1 VSSAASSLFEV
12 VAVAPHG
19 GLQTERLRAG
29 SERQASEQVQLRGL
43 RVLSCRTIAG
53 SGSEREGWRGLRR
66 QKLDV
71 GLFTDEL
78 AALLD
83 AGLGMVDTLRT
94 LAQKERDG
102 RAREALE
109 AVTRDITEGLPLSAA
124 LSNRAEVFPPLL
136 VASVAASEQTGDLV
150 SSLRRYSTHL
160 ESMRLLRGKLVGAAV
175 YPALLLGVGALVVF
189 FLLGVVVPRFST
201 LLEGSRHELPLASS
215 ILMSWGKGVS
225 AHPLIFACLFIG
237 SIVLMVY
244 GLIRAARSGWQV
256 PGLQRAWLIGSL
268 VRLFRHAQFYR
279 TCAMLVE
286 GGIPVLR
293 AFEMSRRLLA
303 EEDQLQLDIARRQ
316 ISEGK
321 PIGPALSQAG
331 IADTVALRMLEVAQR
346 TGKLADVLSRIA
358 TFQEAALGR
367 AIDLAARLVEP
378 ALMILIGLVIGA
390 IVVLMYMPIFD
401 LATSL
406 Q

>member
-1 VSSAASSLFEV
+1 MSSVASTLFEV

-29 SERQASEQVQLRGL
+29 SERQAAEQVQLRGL
-43 RVLSCRTIAG
+43 RVLSCRPLAG
-53 SGSEREGWRGLRR
+53 GTKEAVRRGFGR
-66 QKLDV
+66 QKLDI

-83 AGLGMVDTLRT
+83 AGLGMVDTLQT
-94 LAQKERDG
+94 LAQKERDS
-102 RAREALE
+102 RARQALE
-109 AVTRDITEGLPLSAA
+109 AVTRDITEGLPLSTS
-124 LSNRAEVFPPLL
+124 LSNRADVFPPLL
-136 VASVAASEQTGDLV
+136 VASIAASEQTGDLV
-150 SSLRRYSTHL
+150 DSLRRYSSHL
-160 ESMRLLRGKLVGAAV
+160 ETMRLLRGKLVGAAV

-215 ILMSWGKGVS
+215 ILLSWGKAVAS
-225 AHPLIFACLFIG
+225 HPLVFAACVIG
-237 SIVLMVY
+237 AISLMVA
-244 GLIRAARSGWQV
+244 GLIRTARNGWQV
-256 PGLQRAWLIGSL
+256 KGLQRAWLVGTL

-293 AFEMSRRLLA
+293 AFEMSRRLLSV
-303 EEDQLQLDIARRQ
+303 EDQAQLDIARRQ

-321 PIGPALSQAG
+321 PIGPALAQAG

-346 TGKLADVLSRIA
+346 TGRLADVLGRIA

>member
-1 VSSAASSLFEV
+1 MSSSASTLFEV

-19 GLQTERLRAG
+19 ALQTERVRAG
-29 SERQASEQVQLRGL
+29 SEQLASDQVRLRGL
-43 RVLSCRTIAG
+43 RVLSCRPLAG
-53 SGSEREGWRGLRR
+53 SAGTTVRR
-66 QKLDV
+66 MARQRLDV

-83 AGLGMVDTLRT
+83 AGLGMVDTLQT
-94 LAQKERDG
+94 LTQKERPG
-102 RAREALE
+102 RGREALE
-109 AVTRDITEGLPLSAA
+109 SVTREVTEGKPLSAA
-124 LSNRAEVFPPLL
+124 LSNQPDVFPTLL
-136 VASVAASEQTGDLV
+136 VASTAASEQTGDLV

-160 ESMRLLRGKLVGAAV
+160 ETMRMLRGKLVGAAI
-175 YPALLLGVGALVVF
+175 YPALLLAVGALVVF
-189 FLLGVVVPRFST
+189 FLLGVVVPRFSV
-201 LLEGSRHELPLASS
+201 LLEGSGHDLPLASG
-215 ILMSWGKGVS
+215 ILLSWGKSVS
-225 AHPLIFACLFIG
+225 AHPYIYVASFVTLATTLVGYI
-237 SIVLMVY
+237 
-244 GLIRAARSGWQV
+244 IRVARNGWQI
-256 PGLQRAWLIGSL
+256 PGLQRLWLVGSL
-268 VRLFRHAQFYR
+268 VQLFRHAQFYR

-293 AFEMSRRLLA
+293 AFEMSRSLLSD
-303 EEDQLQLDIARRQ
+303 EDRAQLDIARRE

-321 PIGPALSQAG
+321 PIGPALAKAG
-331 IADTVALRMLEVAQR
+331 IADSVALRMLEVAQR
-346 TGKLADVLSRIA
+346 TGRLADVLSRVA

-367 AIDLAARLVEP
+367 AIDMAARLVEP